1 MSITGSPPT
10 NRLIM
15 KYFIIRFRITKEQN
29 IKIRAMNK
37 KVYLVIVPLIITA
50 CSSSKDNDEKSAASS
65 NPVNTAMVEVSQV
78 VGVGKV
84 EPEKKILSLAAA
96 TGGVVKEIYRN
107 DGDSIRKDEPLARL
121 DDDLELIKVLQLK
134 SQYNSQQSQLEI
146 DKLNLQE
153 SEARLANK
161 KKLLESVRALALK
174 GAETKQTL
182 DDLETEV
189 TTLALDVEKSRAMV
203 KLSGSRLTELAAQV
217 RYSETEAANKILR
230 SPYDGVLLDLQV
242 EKGSAV
248 NQFEK
253 FAEVA
258 PAGPTTVRTEVD
270 ELFAGRLS
278 KGLDAD
284 IRFVGSDSVIAR
296 GKVVFLSPYLK
307 KKSLFSGESNEQED
321 RLVREVIIKLDGETG
336 LILNSKV
343 ESVIKL
349 KSSQL

>member
-1 MSITGSPPT
+1 
-10 NRLIM
+10 
-15 KYFIIRFRITKEQN
+15 
-29 IKIRAMNK
+29 MNK
-37 KVYLVIVPLIITA
+37 RIYLVIIPLIITA
-50 CSSSKDNDEKSAASS
+50 CSGSKENKEKSGITLNS
-65 NPVNTAMVEVSQV
+65 VNSAMVEVSEV

-84 EPEKKILSLAAA
+84 EPEKEIISLAAA
-96 TGGVVKEIYRN
+96 SGGIVKEIYRN
-107 DGDSIRKDEPLARL
+107 DGDSIKKDEPLVRL
-121 DDDLELIKVLQLK
+121 DDDLELIRVSQLR
-134 SQYNSQQSQLEI
+134 SQYNSQKSQEEI
-146 DKLNLQE
+146 DELNLRD

-161 KKLLESVRALALK
+161 KKLLESVRVLASK

-189 TTLALDVEKSRAMV
+189 TTLSLTVEKDRAMV
-203 KLSGSRLTELAAQV
+203 KLSASRLMELTAQV
-217 RYSETEAANKILR
+217 RYAEAEAANKILR
-230 SPYDGVLLDLQV
+230 SPYDGVLLEMQI

-248 NQFEK
+248 NQFEE

-258 PAGPTTVRTEVD
+258 PAGPTIVRTEVD

-284 IRFVGSDSVIAR
+284 IRFVGSDSVVAK
-296 GKVVFLSPYLK
+296 GKVIFLSPYLK

-321 RLVREVIIKLDGETG
+321 RLVREVRIKLEGETG

-349 KSSQL
+349 KNSQL